1 MRGPDAGF
9 ALSIE
14 AASDSSLRSRLG
26 SLADSA
32 ARPASA
38 AMTQRTKIVRERK
51 KLRLNQLDQHGSMGR
66 AAYFEQLGV
75 LQLKLQ
81 RIQQAYLFTG
91 DSAVIVFEGW
101 DAAGKGGT
109 IRRMS
114 AVLDPRG
121 FKVWPIAAPRAFE
134 KERHYLFRFWERLPP
149 QGAISVF
156 DRSWYGRVLVERV
169 EGMAVDHEWQRAY
182 DEINEFERF
191 LLDHGTRVVK
201 LFLHITQDEQLRRF
215 EERLRDPMKRWKLS
229 YDDFR
234 NRRNW
239 AHYQQAVE
247 DMVERTS
254 TRAAPWHVIPANDK
268 KYARIACIRIVTE
281 TLAANVDL
289 SPPPLDERA
298 IEEVKAVL
306 GLDPQALAEPR
317 PGGARPAAR
326 PHTCTAVVARAL
338 RAGAVRAD
346 PGLADAHFENW
357 FLNVIEWA
365 VHASARCSVNLSL
378 TLMLQKPCRV
388 RVGPVAATEA
398 EPAHAG
404 RRARTVQA
412 GVRAMP
418 PRALMWSSPA
428 LIGATGK
435 PRGARLLSIRYGA
448 RLALGILGPRDRTP
462 FFRLASARAM
472 LRAGR
477 LRVTSIGCASPGFRL
492 NWASAVYRNRRFIYT
507 RAPDNEAGVS
517 YS

>member
-1 MRGPDAGF
+1 
-9 ALSIE
+9 
-14 AASDSSLRSRLG
+14 
-26 SLADSA
+26 
-32 ARPASA
+32 
-38 AMTQRTKIVRERK
+38 MTRRTKIVLERK
-51 KLRLNQLDQHGSMGR
+51 KLRLSQLAEHGSIGR
-66 AAYFEQLGV
+66 AAYFKELGA

-254 TRAAPWHVIPANDK
+254 TQAAPWHVIPANDK

-281 TLAANVDL
+281 ILAANVDL

-306 GLDPQALAEPR
+306 RAGPA
-317 PGGARPAAR
+317 GARRAAPAA
-326 PHTCTAVVARAL
+326 PARQ
-338 RAGAVRAD
+338 RA
-346 PGLADAHFENW
+346 PLLAPPW
-357 FLNVIEWA
+357 
-365 VHASARCSVNLSL
+365 S
-378 TLMLQKPCRV
+378 
-388 RVGPVAATEA
+388 
-398 EPAHAG
+398 
-404 RRARTVQA
+404 RAR
-412 GVRAMP
+412 
-418 PRALMWSSPA
+418 
-428 LIGATGK
+428 
-435 PRGARLLSIRYGA
+435 
-448 RLALGILGPRDRTP
+448 
-462 FFRLASARAM
+462 
-472 LRAGR
+472 
-477 LRVTSIGCASPGFRL
+477 
-492 NWASAVYRNRRFIYT
+492 
-507 RAPDNEAGVS
+507 
-517 YS
+517 